1 MACAQQLAR
10 AGHDVVL
17 FEKADRIGGTWR
29 DNRYPG
35 VAVDITSFVY
45 SFSFEQ
51 DPNWSRVFAPGDEL
65 QNYARRVASKYGL
78 YPYMRFGVSVE
89 RAEFDEGNHLWRVTT
104 DKGLV
109 TARHLVSATGGLIS
123 PKLPDITGVEDF
135 QGERM
140 HTARWDH
147 NVDLTGKRVAVI
159 GTGATAVQLIPEI
172 APQVAHLDVYQ
183 RTPIWVL
190 KKP

>member
-1 MACAQQLAR
+1 MASSKKEAQNILEVAIVGAGVSGLGMGIQLLKAGETNFKIFDK
-10 AGHDVVL
+10 GHDV
-17 FEKADRIGGTWR
+17 GGTWR

-51 DPNWSRVFAPGDEL
+51 NPNWSRVFAPGDEL

-78 YPYMRFGVSVE
+78 YPYIRFGVSVK
-89 RAEFDEGNHLWRVTT
+89 RAEFDEGEHLWRVTT

-123 PKLPDITGVEDF
+123 TQLFSIDFHVFHLILPTFSKILVDF
-135 QGERM
+135 Q
-140 HTARWDH
+140 
-147 NVDLTGKRVAVI
+147 LF
-159 GTGATAVQLIPEI
+159 LID
-172 APQVAHLDVYQ
+172 AH
-183 RTPIWVL
+183 
-190 KKP
+190 